1 MPDPILMPCTD
12 KCGTLYE
19 YRLIEQAATRLQHG
33 PNREHSRVFTKL
45 EVLREIPPTV
55 PVLLASGEIVAGS
68 KAVMDWLVELHEYQK
83 AL

>member
-1 MPDPILMPCTD
+1 MLEPIKMPCTD
-12 KCGTLYE
+12 ECGILCQDFFPE
-19 YRLIEQAATRLQHG
+19 RQETRLQHG
-33 PNREHSRVFTKL
+33 PNREHSRVFT
-45 EVLREIPPTV
+45 EREILRENPPTV